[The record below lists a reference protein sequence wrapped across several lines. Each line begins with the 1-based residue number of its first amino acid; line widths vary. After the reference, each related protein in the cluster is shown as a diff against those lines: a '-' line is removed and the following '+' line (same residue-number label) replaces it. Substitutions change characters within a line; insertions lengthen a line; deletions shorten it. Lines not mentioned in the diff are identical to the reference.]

1 MVEHTEPLL
10 GFIVQI
16 EPRPGFT
23 LAEARELDRRL
34 EDYAE
39 AHELELGGDQ
49 LVQTVSAEH
58 RSLSATDQVDLL
70 DWLIDQPGIS
80 VVRIST
86 LTARLDRSDAQT
98 VWQAGAAQVS
108 VCDMGVIGLTILY
121 RARRI
126 TAELYLQIL
135 GGFMRPAVVH

>member
-1 MVEHTEPLL
+1 MVEHTDPLL

-23 LAEARELDRRL
+23 LAESRDLDRRL
-34 EDYAE
+34 QDYSE
-39 AHELELGGDQ
+39 AHELELGGDHF
-49 LVQTVSAEH
+49 VRTVSAEH

-86 LTARLDRSDAQT
+86 LTSRLDRSDAQA
-98 VWQAGAAQVS
+98 VWQVGAAQVS
-108 VCDMGVIGLTILY
+108 VCDMGLIGLTILY